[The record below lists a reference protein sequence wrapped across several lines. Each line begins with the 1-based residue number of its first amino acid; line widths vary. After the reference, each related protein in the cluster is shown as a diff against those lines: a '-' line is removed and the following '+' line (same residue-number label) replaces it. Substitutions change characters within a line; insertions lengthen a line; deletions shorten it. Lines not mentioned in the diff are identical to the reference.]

1 MSGLEKNLKFY
12 EQPFFINLL
21 LLLLNIALFIFKLI
35 FSILTKS
42 VALQADA
49 FDSMTDIVMSLTAL
63 IALLFTRKKPN
74 EKFPYG
80 YYKLENIIGLF
91 ISLFIF
97 FTAYNIVIQSFTNIL
112 AFFSGQSRVIYST
125 PLIFLFLI
133 LSLSISLFIAL
144 YLKKISKRTRS
155 PIIESEAREKLFD
168 CLISSS
174 VLISFIGALWNL
186 NFLDSFIALIIAV
199 FIFKGGYDIF
209 LISTKTLLD
218 AVINFDKRT
227 ELIKTIE
234 EYPRVKSLENVQ
246 VRSYGKYVFMQ
257 ADIILNKDMT
267 LSQIRALKDTL
278 SNKIKVKF
286 PEIFKVI
293 LLAQAQEKKILKIAV
308 PVSDKEGIN
317 SKIFDHFGESPYFAF
332 LEFQEGS
339 LLRLEVV
346 PNKFINEE
354 KRKGIL
360 ISDWLSAA
368 KIDKLYLTKELKKG
382 PQIVFINSLI
392 EVKLTEFSILNEIV
406 LKELELNDN

>member
-1 MSGLEKNLKFY
+1 
-12 EQPFFINLL
+12 
-21 LLLLNIALFIFKLI
+21 
-35 FSILTKS
+35 
-42 VALQADA
+42 
-49 FDSMTDIVMSLTAL
+49 MSLIAL

-80 YYKLENIIGLF
+80 YYKLENIISLF
-91 ISLFIF
+91 FSLFIF
-97 FTAYNIVIQSFTNIL
+97 FTVYNIVIQSITNIS
-112 AFFSGQSRVIYST
+112 AFFTGQLEVIHSS

-133 LSLSISLFIAL
+133 ISLAISLFIAL
-144 YLKKISKRTRS
+144 YLKRVTKRTGS

-186 NFLDSFIALIIAV
+186 NFLDSIIGLIIAV

-209 LISTKTLLD
+209 LISIKTLLD
-218 AVINFDKRT
+218 AVIDFDKKT

-234 EYPRVKSLENVQ
+234 EYPRIKSLENVQ
-246 VRSYGKYVFMQ
+246 VRSYGKYIFMQ

-267 LSQIRALKDTL
+267 LSQIRSLKDKL
-278 SNKIKVKF
+278 SNKIKVEF

-293 LLAQAQEKKILKIAV
+293 LLAHAQEKKMVKIAV
-308 PVSDKEGIN
+308 PVSNNEGMN

-332 LEFQEGS
+332 LEIQDGS
-339 LLRLEVV
+339 LLRLAVD

-360 ISDWLSAA
+360 ISDWLSSA

-382 PQIVFINSLI
+382 PQLVFTNSFV
-392 EVKLTEFSILNEIV
+392 EVEITEFKILNDI
-406 LKELELNDN
+406 LIKELKSNDI

>member
-1 MSGLEKNLKFY
+1 MPGLEKNLKFY
-12 EQPFFINLL
+12 EHPFFVNLL
-21 LLLLNIALFIFKLI
+21 LLLFNITLFIFKLI
-35 FSILTKS
+35 FGILTNS

-49 FDSMTDIVMSLTAL
+49 FDSMTDIVMALTAL

-80 YYKLENIIGLF
+80 YYKLENIISLF

-97 FTAYNIVIQSFTNIL
+97 FTAYNIVIQSVTNISAL
-112 AFFSGQSRVIYST
+112 FSGQLRVIYSS

-144 YLKKISKRTRS
+144 YLKKISKRTGS

-174 VLISFIGALWNL
+174 VIISFIGALWNL
-186 NFLDSFIALIIAV
+186 NFLDSIIALIIAV

-234 EYPRVKSLENVQ
+234 EYPMVKSLESIQ

-257 ADIILNKDMT
+257 ADILLKKDMT

-278 SNKIKVKF
+278 SNKIKAEF

-293 LLAQAQEKKILKIAV
+293 LLAYAQEKKMLKIAV
-308 PVSDKEGIN
+308 PVSDTEGLN

-332 LEFQEGS
+332 LEFQDGS

-346 PNKFINEE
+346 PNKFINEA

-368 KIDKLYLTKELKKG
+368 KIDKLYLIKELKKG
-382 PQIVFINSLI
+382 PQLVFNNSLI
-392 EVKLTEFSILNEIV
+392 EVEITDFNILNDI
-406 LKELELNDN
+406 LSKELESNDI

>member
-1 MSGLEKNLKFY
+1 MSGLEKKLKFY
-12 EQPFFINLL
+12 EQPFFVNLL
-21 LLLLNIALFIFKLI
+21 LLLFNITLFIFKLI
-35 FSILTKS
+35 FGILTNS

-49 FDSMTDIVMSLTAL
+49 FDSMTDIVMALTAL

-80 YYKLENIIGLF
+80 YYKLENIISLF

-97 FTAYNIVIQSFTNIL
+97 FTAYNIVIQSVTNISAL
-112 AFFSGQSRVIYST
+112 FSGQLRVIYSS

-144 YLKKISKRTRS
+144 YLKKISKRTGS

-174 VLISFIGALWNL
+174 VIISFIGALWNL
-186 NFLDSFIALIIAV
+186 NFLDSIIALIIAV

-234 EYPRVKSLENVQ
+234 DYPMVKSLESVQ

-257 ADIILNKDMT
+257 ADILLKKDMT
-267 LSQIRALKDTL
+267 LSQIRTLKDTL
-278 SNKIKVKF
+278 SNKIKAKF

-293 LLAQAQEKKILKIAV
+293 LLAYAQEKKMLKIAV
-308 PVSDKEGIN
+308 PVSDNEGLK

-332 LEFQEGS
+332 LEFQDGS

-346 PNKFINEE
+346 PNKFINEA

-360 ISDWLSAA
+360 ISDWLSTA

-382 PQIVFINSLI
+382 PQLVFNNSLI
-392 EVKLTEFSILNEIV
+392 EVEITEFNILNDI
-406 LKELELNDN
+406 LIKELESNDI